1 MQSGTILLTVE
12 VEDGARLPGAVGT
25 VTSPTLEGS
34 RTVVSNAEGEARISL
49 LPPGEYELTVTMT
62 GFKTVRESN
71 IRVGIES
78 VVRRTVV
85 MVPVTIE
92 EGL

>member
-1 MQSGTILLTVE
+1 MQSGTILLTIE
-12 VEDGARLPGAVGT
+12 VEDGTRLPGAIAT
-25 VTSPTLEGS
+25 VTSPSLEGS
-34 RTVVSNAEGEARISL
+34 RTVVSNAEGEARIAL
-49 LPPGEYELTVTMT
+49 LPPGDYELTVTMM

-71 IRVGIES
+71 IMVGIDS

-85 MVPVTIE
+85 MVPESVE